1 MRTRTTAAAVTTL
14 LAAVLVGCSSADSD
28 DASDKAA
35 AAKKDVPAYS
45 VIKDE
50 PRSAELLVANAT
62 TDSATAAIEDWI
74 AKNAGDRAVLG
85 VQVVRTKDAGTIVCR
100 AEYYADEDTAQVQT
114 GGRITADE
122 WPHTEIDCPDP
133 GGS

>member
-14 LAAVLVGCSSADSD
+14 LAAVLVGCSADSEEP
-28 DASDKAA
+28 AVAE
-35 AAKKDVPAYS
+35 KDVPAYS

-74 AKNAGDRAVLG
+74 AKNAGDRQVLG
-85 VQVVRTKDAGTIVCR
+85 VQVVRTTDAGTIVCR
-100 AEYYADEDTAQVQT
+100 AEYYADEATARVQT
-114 GGRITADE
+114 GGRITADK
-122 WPHTEIDCPDP
+122 WPHTAITCPDP
-133 GGS
+133 AGS

>member
-1 MRTRTTAAAVTTL
+1 MRTRTTAAAIATL
-14 LAAVLVGCSSADSD
+14 LATVLVGCSADSKD
-28 DASDKAA
+28 EAA
-35 AAKKDVPAYS
+35 VAKKDVPAYS

-74 AKNAGDRAVLG
+74 AKNVGDRQVLG
-85 VQVVRTKDAGTIVCR
+85 VQVVRTKTAGTIVCR
-100 AEYYADEDTAQVQT
+100 AEYYADEATAQVQT

-122 WPHTEIDCPDP
+122 WPHTAITCPDP
-133 GGS
+133 AGS